1 MSKDIKTTNTNEC
14 NEEVALDQENGKP
27 NDKQMTELIPSFVI
41 GGLSLLPSSPQLMK
55 KIIAFKRVSKF
66 AYDENTLEKWLNTVD
81 YINSLERD
89 AIRVNEQ
96 FTIDKYIMP
105 KELKGLI
112 LPNSVTITGVSTDK
126 DYLIRPVVKAG
137 YAEEILDREDFNNV
151 STAIASAIYKDSNRT
166 ESISKSDVKFE
177 GVYNKECTNK
187 GFVKEANDTYFP
199 IPVDVLMKK
208 ESAYNY
214 DARTLVLDHISD
226 QFKNK

>member
-1 MSKDIKTTNTNEC
+1 MSKDIKTTS
-14 NEEVALDQENGKP
+14 NEEIALDRENGRLE
-27 NDKQMTELIPSFVI
+27 DQQTDEIITSFVI
-41 GGLSLLPSSPQLMK
+41 GGISLLPTSDQMMK
-55 KIIAFKRVSKF
+55 KITAFKRVSKF
-66 AYDENTLEKWLNTVD
+66 AYDESTLERWLNTVD

-137 YAEEILDREDFNNV
+137 YVGEILNREDFNNV

-166 ESISKSDVKFE
+166 ESISKDDVKFE
-177 GVYNKECTNK
+177 GVYNKECTEK
-187 GFVKEANDTYFP
+187 GLVKEANDTYFP
-199 IPVDVLMKK
+199 IPVNFLMKK

-214 DARTLVLDHISD
+214 DAKTLVLDHISN